1 MATSSDVIRVGRVS
15 SVDYVNGMVSVVYP
29 DRDSMVTRKLPFFSH
44 CGEYMMPDVDDEV
57 IVCHLSDNSAN
68 GVVMGK
74 FWDGDNTPPVNGA
87 GKFYKSLGGESYMSC
102 DADEITFHDKH
113 GTITLAEIIAL
124 KGS

>member
-1 MATSSDVIRVGRVS
+1 MVTSSDVIRVGRVS
-15 SVDYVNGMVSVVYP
+15 SVDYTNGMVSVVYP
-29 DRDSMVTRKLPFFSH
+29 DRDSMVTRKLPYFCH
-44 CGEYMMPDVDDEV
+44 CGEYMMPAIDDEV

-74 FWDGDNTPPVNGA
+74 FWDADNKPPVSGA

-102 DADEITFHDKH
+102 TGDEITFHDKH

-124 KGS
+124 KG

>member
-102 DADEITFHDKH
+102 TGDEITFHDKH